1 MLKIGDFSRLARVT
15 IKALR
20 YYDELGLLKPAR
32 LDSFTGYRYYSADQL
47 PRLHR
52 IIALKDMG
60 LSLEEIARLL
70 QDDVSISH
78 ILDLLHVKQET
89 IKRRLE
95 DESEHLKRVE
105 DWILEVERENK
116 LPAYEMIIKKV
127 PPLHVVSI
135 RTMIPN
141 TFDAKTVWE
150 KVSSVMTEMIEY
162 IFRSGSQIVGPPVG
176 IDHGEESEISRV
188 EEFDFEIAL
197 PVSQDVPSKGEFQCK
212 ELPGYDQVVTT
223 IHKGGVNSGTPAN
236 IALAKWFEAN
246 DYQIIGPRRELYF
259 IDFRIV
265 GPDREIYFSDTQS
278 TSPPDKFV
286 VEIQLPV
293 AKV

>member
-20 YYDELGLLKPAR
+20 HYDELGLLKPVR
-32 LDSFTGYRYYSADQL
+32 IDSFTGYRYYSADQL

-70 QDDVSISH
+70 QDDVSIMH
-78 ILDLLHVKQET
+78 ILDLLHSKQEV

-95 DESEHLKRVE
+95 DESERLKRVE
-105 DWILEVERENK
+105 DWTSEVEKENK
-116 LPAYEMIIKKV
+116 LPVYEIIIKRV
-127 PPLHVVSI
+127 PPVRVLSV
-135 RTMIPN
+135 RAMIPN
-141 TFDAKTVWE
+141 TFDVKPVVDKIFPVLTA
-150 KVSSVMTEMIEY
+150 MTDY
-162 IFRSGSQIVGPPVG
+162 IFQSNAQIVGPLIG
-176 IDHGEESEISRV
+176 IDYGEIS
-188 EEFDFEIAL
+188 EEANFDIELAF
-197 PVSQDVPSKGEFQCK
+197 PVSQYVPSRGKYQCK
-212 ELPGYDQVVTT
+212 ELPGYDQMVTT

-246 DYQIIGPRRELYF
+246 PYQTIGPRREIYL

-265 GPDREIYFSDTQS
+265 GPERDIIFGDTQS
-278 TSPPDKFV
+278 SSPPDKFV

-293 AKV
+293 EKV